1 MKIKF
6 PFNVKQISASEI
18 EVEMSHEGKPLL
30 NMQFH
35 PSLAR
40 LIPEKVCNDI
50 YAEALGK
57 FISACLRVTFTNET

>member
-6 PFNVKQISASEI
+6 PFNVKQVSATEI
-18 EVEMSHEGKPLL
+18 EVEMSHEGRPLL

-57 FISACLRVTFTNET
+57 FISACLRVTFADET